1 MAEKGFGVK
10 EVNLIGASGTPT
22 ITSPNNLNLNAV
34 NVAISTNASIGGNL
48 TVSGT
53 VGIAGTLTY
62 EDVTN
67 VDSVGLIT
75 ARNGINVSGGNVT
88 IAKDIDV
95 DGHTNLD
102 NVNIA
107 GVTTFGNN
115 INASGTSRFEIA
127 SMENGVLD
135 GEISHNGDATT
146 KIKFP
151 SNNNISFDTSGT
163 TRLNINNSGATV
175 TGTLSAT
182 TFSGSG
188 VSLTGVAVTEAPV
201 TDYTITANGSSAYRF
216 HGGGVDETEDNP
228 DLYLIRGQKY
238 RFNNTTGSSHPFEIR
253 ISNDGS
259 AYSNGVTG
267 DDEGVQFFTVPYDAP
282 AKIFYQCT
290 VHSGM
295 VGNLYIRGAN
305 GNNDNVGIST
315 FSNVVV
321 AESIAVNRPRIVLS
335 APDEGSSYRHLFGAN
350 LKVDSSGT
358 FTTPTANI
366 SGGGWQYLAANS
378 LNAHGH
384 MTYMSA
390 PDTNATSSTTLERL
404 RIDAAGRVLIGHA
417 TTPNNVAS
425 VAVVGSFGSSSNLTP
440 FIYLCRDETVGNV
453 TSNESLGQILF
464 ASSDGYRGAV
474 IEGSAAG
481 AWSSSSSDGYLTIK
495 TTPDNST
502 VPTEKL
508 RITSSGNVNI
518 GGNYTQT
525 DYTAQMMTGANKFIS
540 FTSSAHNDFSD
551 EASAIIFSRVS
562 DGAKELSGIFQHST
576 TSFGIATRGN
586 LTLHAG
592 GSGGYHSS
600 PERVRILNDGKVLI
614 GHTSNIFNY
623 KLAVFGTDGGHSGIA
638 ASRFSNNTSPSS
650 LILSKSR
657 SASIGNFTVLQNNDE
672 VGMIDFRGADGT
684 DNNSKVAE
692 IKACVDGTPGS
703 NDMPGRLQ
711 FHTTADGASTTTE
724 RLRITSDGDVN
735 VLTGQM
741 SVTTPEY
748 LRVGHTNSSHNQ
760 GLADNATHWIQ
771 FGAEYDDTKNGWS
784 TGSNNYYTIQKTGYF
799 LVTAQAV
806 ITTTTANTLRDW
818 ALGVEQSTDS
828 GNSYSLIQNAGGR
841 GGGSASTD
849 TDTATP
855 VVTFVLN
862 FTAGTRIRVRAHA
875 NTNGSTWLIDEDL
888 GDAQGGSDYGGSGFD
903 NQKGTRLHIIRLF

>member
-1 MAEKGFGVK
+1 MAAENFKVKKGL
-10 EVNLIGASGTPT
+10 EVGTAITATSSG
-22 ITSPNNLNLNAV
+22 V
-34 NVAISTNASIGGNL
+34 NVTGIVTATQFVGDGSGLTGVTGSGSGVVVKDEGSAVGTAGTINFVGSGVAATLSQGTATVTINSGGLSDVVADTTPQLGGNL
-48 TVSGT
+48 DLNGKFVNGT
-53 VGIAGTLTY
+53 GGANITGVVTATTLK
-62 EDVTN
+62 
-67 VDSVGLIT
+67 G
-75 ARNGINVSGGNVT
+75 NGDFL
-88 IAKDIDV
+88 DIDV
-95 DGHTNLD
+95 DGRADLD
-102 NVNIA
+102 DLVVA
-107 GVTTFGNN
+107 GVSTFGNN

-650 LILSKSR
+650 LISVSYTHLTLPTNR
-657 SASIGNFTVLQNNDE
+657 E
-672 VGMIDFRGADGT
+672 V
-684 DNNSKVAE
+684 
-692 IKACVDGTPGS
+692 
-703 NDMPGRLQ
+703 
-711 FHTTADGASTTTE
+711 
-724 RLRITSDGDVN
+724 
-735 VLTGQM
+735 
-741 SVTTPEY
+741 
-748 LRVGHTNSSHNQ
+748 
-760 GLADNATHWIQ
+760 
-771 FGAEYDDTKNGWS
+771 
-784 TGSNNYYTIQKTGYF
+784 
-799 LVTAQAV
+799 
-806 ITTTTANTLRDW
+806 
-818 ALGVEQSTDS
+818 
-828 GNSYSLIQNAGGR
+828 
-841 GGGSASTD
+841 
-849 TDTATP
+849 
-855 VVTFVLN
+855 
-862 FTAGTRIRVRAHA
+862 
-875 NTNGSTWLIDEDL
+875 
-888 GDAQGGSDYGGSGFD
+888 
-903 NQKGTRLHIIRLF
+903 

>member
-75 ARNGINVSGGNVT
+75 ARSGIDCNG
-88 IAKDIDV
+88 DIDV

-102 NVNIA
+102 NVSVA
-107 GVTTFGNN
+107 GVSTFSGA
-115 INASGTSRFEIA
+115 INATGGLVGNATKITLTSSTANSSLPVLFSTGVIGSSGADTLINSSKLTFNPSSGTLA
-127 SMENGVLD
+127 
-135 GEISHNGDATT
+135 AT
-146 KIKFP
+146 
-151 SNNNISFDTSGT
+151 S
-163 TRLNINNSGATV
+163 
-175 TGTLSAT
+175 
-182 TFSGSG
+182 FSGSG
-188 VSLTGVAVTEAPV
+188 ASLTGIAVTEAPV

-216 HGGGVDETEDNP
+216 HGGGVDETADNP

-425 VAVVGSFGSSSNLTP
+425 VAVVGSYGSSSNLTP
-440 FIYLCRDETVGNV
+440 FVYLCRDETVGNV
-453 TSNESLGQILF
+453 TANESLGQILF

-525 DYTAQMMTGANKFIS
+525 DYTAQIMTGANRFIS
-540 FTSSAHNDFSD
+540 FTSANHDDFSN

-562 DGAKELSGIFQHST
+562 DGAKALSGIFQHTT

-592 GSGGYHSS
+592 GSGGYHQS

-614 GHTSNIFNY
+614 GHTSNIFSY
-623 KLAVFGTDGGHSGIA
+623 KLAIFGTDGGHSGIA
-638 ASRFSNNTSPSS
+638 ASRF
-650 LILSKSR
+650 
-657 SASIGNFTVLQNNDE
+657 
-672 VGMIDFRGADGT
+672 
-684 DNNSKVAE
+684 
-692 IKACVDGTPGS
+692 
-703 NDMPGRLQ
+703 
-711 FHTTADGASTTTE
+711 
-724 RLRITSDGDVN
+724 
-735 VLTGQM
+735 
-741 SVTTPEY
+741 
-748 LRVGHTNSSHNQ
+748 
-760 GLADNATHWIQ
+760 
-771 FGAEYDDTKNGWS
+771 
-784 TGSNNYYTIQKTGYF
+784 
-799 LVTAQAV
+799 
-806 ITTTTANTLRDW
+806 
-818 ALGVEQSTDS
+818 
-828 GNSYSLIQNAGGR
+828 
-841 GGGSASTD
+841 
-849 TDTATP
+849 
-855 VVTFVLN
+855 
-862 FTAGTRIRVRAHA
+862 
-875 NTNGSTWLIDEDL
+875 
-888 GDAQGGSDYGGSGFD
+888 
-903 NQKGTRLHIIRLF
+903 